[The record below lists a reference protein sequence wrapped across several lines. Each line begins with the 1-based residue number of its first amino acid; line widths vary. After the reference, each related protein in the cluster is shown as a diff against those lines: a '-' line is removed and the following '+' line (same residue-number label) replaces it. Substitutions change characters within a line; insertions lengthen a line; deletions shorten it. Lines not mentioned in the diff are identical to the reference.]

1 MKSEKFQRAISSID
15 DDLIENADTA
25 VLKRSRS
32 SVRLSVVIAAA
43 CAVLICAAAITV
55 PMFRNG
61 NLYTPTDDATEP
73 DIETYK
79 TFEDITDFEIT
90 LKTIKLQSQGDSFA
104 FDVFD
109 QRFLDYI
116 SENVKGNY
124 IVSPLSLRYSLGML
138 ISGAAGDTKTELLKA
153 VGYDTLEDYEKVC
166 LIYNGLQAQYYEGLK
181 WEKGYAAENPYI
193 TTPNRSLSIANSL
206 WKNRTFDKNFNDDFV
221 THIGEV
227 YSAETYDFSPDD
239 LADRVNDWARKRT
252 NGLIKDL
259 ISKEDNVGAAPIVMI
274 NTLLY
279 ENSWKTEYFKAEDV
293 RKGGFYT
300 EAGNVVKKDFL
311 HSLDHFKYYE
321 DDETQLLIIPM
332 YSGSNIN
339 MLFVLGSNENLAEK
353 VAKAN
358 DSEVEVFIPKFSI
371 ETTLGDKML
380 VDFLK
385 EYGANKA
392 FDMSS
397 ADFSAMIDVDG
408 MYVEDIIQKSCIEV
422 REDGVSAAA
431 ASYHYYYGGK
441 PDEGIVFRADR
452 PFDFFIYTEVNKVP
466 EIMFAGHVAE

>member
-1 MKSEKFQRAISSID
+1 
-15 DDLIENADTA
+15 
-25 VLKRSRS
+25 
-32 SVRLSVVIAAA
+32 
-43 CAVLICAAAITV
+43 
-55 PMFRNG
+55 MFRNG
-61 NLYTPTDDATEP
+61 NLYTPIRDTTDTDTTPDAASQNDDTFDQVTTE
-73 DIETYK
+73 IETYK
-79 TFEDITDFEIT
+79 TFDDITDFEIT
-90 LKTIKLQSQGDSFA
+90 LQAVKLKSMGDRFA
-104 FDVFD
+104 LDVFD

-124 IVSPLSLRYSLGML
+124 IVSPLSLRYTLGML

-166 LIYNGLQAQYYEGLK
+166 LIYNGLETYFRERIE
-181 WEKGYAAENPYI
+181 WEKGYLEEYPFGP
-193 TTPNRSLSIANSL
+193 TPNRSLSIANSL

-279 ENSWKTEYFKAEDV
+279 ENSWETEFFNSADTS
-293 RKGGFYT
+293 KGGFTT
-300 EAGNVVKKDFL
+300 ETGKVVQKDFMYSL
-311 HSLDHFKYYE
+311 HGFDYYE
-321 DDETQLLIIPM
+321 DDETQLLVIPM
-332 YSGSNIN
+332 YGDSNIK
-339 MLFVLGSNENLAEK
+339 MLFVLGSTENLVEK
-353 VAKAN
+353 MAKI
-358 DSEVEVFIPKFSI
+358 DRLVDVEVSIPKFSI

-408 MYVEDIIQKSCIEV
+408 LYVEDIIQKSCIEV

-431 ASYHYYYGGK
+431 ASYNYYLGGK
-441 PDEGIVFRADR
+441 PDEGLVFRADR
-452 PFDFFIYTEVNKVP
+452 PFDFFIYTEVNEVP